1 MARYFFHLT
10 GTFSA
15 EDTEGEDFP
24 TPEAAVAAAKQSSRG
39 MAENGDASE
48 PIGWVL
54 RVADESGS
62 EIASFTISD
71 LRNAL
76 AS

>member
-10 GTFSA
+10 GKFSA
-15 EDTEGEDFP
+15 EDTEGEEFA
-24 TPEAAVAAAKQSSRG
+24 TPEAAVAAAKQSSRE
-39 MAENGDASE
+39 MAQNRNPSE

-54 RVADESGS
+54 RVADETGS

-71 LRNAL
+71 FSNAL